1 MNIYKSVQKLSVGN
15 SHRQT
20 GDLISLLSFLE
31 SKLKSEQL
39 GSYVRGLLLD
49 EIGETT
55 KYLCLVG
62 LTDQTLNFPKT
73 IIKQEFHHSISKHLL
88 VTIITT
94 PSYQLFDSSLL
105 PSVLPGKC

>member
-1 MNIYKSVQKLSVGN
+1 MKIYKSVQKLSVGN

-39 GSYVRGLLLD
+39 ESYVRGLLLD
-49 EIGETT
+49 ETGETT

-62 LTDQTLNFPKT
+62 LTDQTLNFPKNDN
-73 IIKQEFHHSISKHLL
+73 KAGISPQHFQTFISDHNYNSKLST
-88 VTIITT
+88 V
-94 PSYQLFDSSLL
+94 
-105 PSVLPGKC
+105 